1 MISFD
6 REDALVRAA
15 LQDLKRDDA
24 RTSPPFDTVLTRAY
38 PRRARLHS
46 SPVLRLA
53 AAGVVIAAA
62 SVTYQAVQP
71 RDIPFHVPPE
81 AAALAAWRPATDV
94 LMPAPATLVGADVT
108 LGGSILNFSSPA
120 RGQIP

>member
-1 MISFD
+1 MTSFD
-6 REDALVRAA
+6 REDALVRAVF
-15 LQDLKRDDA
+15 QDLKRDDA
-24 RTSPPFDTVLTRAY
+24 RALSPFDTVLTRAD

-62 SVTYQAVQP
+62 SVTYQAVAA
-71 RDIPFHVPPE
+71 RENPFNVPPE

-94 LMPAPATLVGADVT
+94 LMPAPPTLFGAGVT
-108 LGGSILNFSSPA
+108 LGGSILNFSLPA
-120 RGQIP
+120 RGRIP

>member
-24 RTSPPFDTVLTRAY
+24 RTLPPFDTVLTRAC
-38 PRRARLHS
+38 PRRARLRS

-62 SVTYQAVQP
+62 SVTYQSVQP
-71 RDIPFHVPPE
+71 RDITFTVPPE

-94 LMPAPATLVGADVT
+94 LMPAPATLFGADVT